1 MFVNFSSKNDKQDM
15 SIFINQEI
23 KKQRREICEKKD
35 NEHTIHKKKKN
46 ERHYKNKINFENVKL
61 CNVTVLSCVM
71 CVSCV
76 VLPQTSLRYT
86 HKAPL
91 RSNQ

>member
-1 MFVNFSSKNDKQDM
+1 MSK
-15 SIFINQEI
+15 
-23 KKQRREICEKKD
+23 EKKTETRD
-35 NEHTIHKKKKN
+35 LPKKKRVKDKSTQYTKRKEKN
-46 ERHYKNKINFENVKL
+46 ERHDKNKFNYEKVKL

-86 HKAPL
+86 HKVPL